1 MSLLKTIIQ
10 GAYQGGKRLI
20 PQRRFAPASLLDT
33 ATNPKTYQGLA
44 QSASDTLGR
53 ALPPQFRGAGFQN
66 VPAGA
71 LGALDDAAAA
81 PFAGPVRQQILQKA
95 SKDFARKAGP
105 GTTRVPVIPTG
116 GQPVNASAPGRY
128 VTLKDI
134 PVTPGAAKGVVKNL
148 TRGAPLVGG
157 AIDYGR
163 RVSIGENPIDAAGR
177 TVFGTVG
184 GTLGTLGAG
193 ALGIPTGPGAVVAGL
208 VGSTT
213 GYAGGVALY
222 DQLRAESQ
230 QIRGR
235 SGAKRATEDKEA
247 GSRPIMN
254 LPPSVNTNL
263 AAYDEGVTLPSVSS
277 AGNMGSFRSAIQAR
291 NTGAGDNNSNNA
303 PLPPPPTNLPPS
315 PEETPA
321 MMDPYAYNLAVYGQ
335 GRTAAGTQE
344 ERKAV
349 QNLGTT
355 INQRLFPTLNN
366 QTSFN
371 PLMARTFPDRYP
383 QSLEAFIEERGIQ
396 KPNSMNE
403 VDAATALADATNA
416 VEPLLTP
423 EVAEQL
429 RLLRQQGRL

>member
-95 SKDFARKAGP
+95 SKDFARKAGS

-116 GQPVNASAPGRY
+116 GQTVNFATPGRY
-128 VTLKDI
+128 TVTGGGI
-134 PVTPGAAKGVVKNL
+134 PPQAGGNLLGRGIQGLGLLGAANQLRQGN
-148 TRGAPLVGG
+148 VGG
-157 AIDYGR
+157 AVVEGSLMAPLPYLAG
-163 RVSIGENPIDAAGR
+163 AAGLFALGDGAMTSSVADGTIKDIKLTPQQR
-177 TVFGTVG
+177 ALADKLTRERIAAGTQKTTVG
-184 GTLGTLGAG
+184 NSDL
-193 ALGIPTGPGAVVAGL
+193 
-208 VGSTT
+208 
-213 GYAGGVALY
+213 
-222 DQLRAESQ
+222 
-230 QIRGR
+230 
-235 SGAKRATEDKEA
+235 
-247 GSRPIMN
+247 MN

-263 AAYDEGVTLPSVSS
+263 AAYDEGVTLPSVAS
-277 AGNMGSFRSAIQAR
+277 AGNIGSFRSVIQAR
-291 NTGAGDNNSNNA
+291 NTGADDNNSNNA
-303 PLPPPPTNLPPS
+303 PPLPPATNLPPS

-349 QNLGTT
+349 QNLGTA

-403 VDAATALADATNA
+403 VDAANALADATNA
-416 VEPLLTP
+416 AEPLLTP

>member
-1 MSLLKTIIQ
+1 MSLLRNIIQ

-95 SKDFARKAGP
+95 SKDFARRAGS

-116 GQPVNASAPGRY
+116 GQPVNFATPGRY
-128 VTLKDI
+128 TVTGGGI
-134 PVTPGAAKGVVKNL
+134 PRQAGGNLLGRGLQGLGRGLQGLGALRAANQLRQGN
-148 TRGAPLVGG
+148 VGG
-157 AIDYGR
+157 AVLEGSLMAPLPYLAG
-163 RVSIGENPIDAAGR
+163 AAGLFALGDGAMTSSVADGTR
-177 TVFGTVG
+177 KDIKLTPQQQALADKLTKERIAAGSQKATVG
-184 GTLGTLGAG
+184 NS
-193 ALGIPTGPGAVVAGL
+193 GL
-208 VGSTT
+208 
-213 GYAGGVALY
+213 
-222 DQLRAESQ
+222 
-230 QIRGR
+230 
-235 SGAKRATEDKEA
+235 
-247 GSRPIMN
+247 MN

-263 AAYDEGVTLPSVSS
+263 AAYDEGVTLPNVSS
-277 AGNMGSFRSAIQAR
+277 AGNAGSFRPVIQAR
-291 NTGAGDNNSNNA
+291 NTGAGDNNSNDA
-303 PLPPPPTNLPPS
+303 PLPPPPTDLPAS
-315 PEETPA
+315 AEETPA

-349 QNLGTT
+349 QNLGTA
-355 INQRLFPTLNN
+355 INQRLFPKLNN

-396 KPNSMNE
+396 KPNSMTE
-403 VDAATALADATNA
+403 ADSATALADATNA
-416 VEPLLTP
+416 VEPMLTP

>member
-44 QSASDTLGR
+44 QGASDTLGR

-66 VPAGA
+66 VPTGA

-116 GQPVNASAPGRY
+116 GQPVNFATPGRY
-128 VTLKDI
+128 TVTGGGI
-134 PVTPGAAKGVVKNL
+134 PPQAGGNLLGRGLQGLGLLGAANQLRQGN
-148 TRGAPLVGG
+148 VGG
-157 AIDYGR
+157 AVVEGSLMAPLPYLAG
-163 RVSIGENPIDAAGR
+163 AAGLFALGDGAMTSSVADGTIKDIKLTPQQR
-177 TVFGTVG
+177 ALADRLTKERIAAGTQKATVG
-184 GTLGTLGAG
+184 NS
-193 ALGIPTGPGAVVAGL
+193 GL
-208 VGSTT
+208 
-213 GYAGGVALY
+213 
-222 DQLRAESQ
+222 
-230 QIRGR
+230 
-235 SGAKRATEDKEA
+235 
-247 GSRPIMN
+247 MN

-291 NTGAGDNNSNNA
+291 NTGADDNNSNNA
-303 PLPPPPTNLPPS
+303 PPLPPATNLPPS

-371 PLMARTFPDRYP
+371 PLMSRTFPDRYP

>member
-44 QSASDTLGR
+44 QGASDTLGR
-53 ALPPQFRGAGFQN
+53 VLPPQFRGAGFQN
-66 VPAGA
+66 VPTGA

-95 SKDFARKAGP
+95 SKDFAKKAGS
-105 GTTRVPVIPTG
+105 GTTRVPVIPKG
-116 GQPVNASAPGRY
+116 GQPVNVSAPGRY
-128 VTLKDI
+128 TVTGKGMPPQAGGNLLGRGI
-134 PVTPGAAKGVVKNL
+134 QGLGILGAANQLRQGN
-148 TRGAPLVGG
+148 VGG
-157 AIDYGR
+157 AVLEGSLIAPLPYLAG
-163 RVSIGENPIDAAGR
+163 AAGLFALGDGVMTPSVADGTMKDIKLTPQQQALADR
-177 TVFGTVG
+177 LTKERIAAGTQKATVG
-184 GTLGTLGAG
+184 NS
-193 ALGIPTGPGAVVAGL
+193 GL
-208 VGSTT
+208 
-213 GYAGGVALY
+213 
-222 DQLRAESQ
+222 
-230 QIRGR
+230 
-235 SGAKRATEDKEA
+235 
-247 GSRPIMN
+247 MN

-291 NTGAGDNNSNNA
+291 NTGAGDGNSNNS
-303 PLPPPPTNLPPS
+303 PTLPPATNLPPS

-349 QNLGTT
+349 QNLGTA

-416 VEPLLTP
+416 AEPLLTP

-429 RLLRQQGRL
+429 RLLRQQGRP